1 MKVRLMKPGHAL
13 ALFLLLPALAFAEP
27 VVYRVDA
34 DHSGVNFSIRH
45 FVSNVSGRFRDFDG
59 VIKYDR
65 ENPAASSVELKVK
78 AASIDTANNDRDE
91 DLRSKKFFDVQTFPT
106 LTFTSTKVVAKDASN
121 LEVTGNLTMHGVA
134 RQITLPVTVLG
145 TMQAPRGEKMGFET
159 SFSVDRKEFGISW
172 HTVLDSGPMLGDEV
186 RIHIDIEANGPAPK
200 PAK

>member
-1 MKVRLMKPGHAL
+1 MKTRQLL
-13 ALFLLLPALAFAEP
+13 ILSLLLPALALAEP
-27 VVYRVDA
+27 AAVYPAVYRVDA

-45 FVSNVSGRFRDFDG
+45 FVSNVSGHFRDFAG

-65 ENPAASSVELKVK
+65 QNPAASSVELTVK

-106 LTFTSTKVVAKDASN
+106 LTFTSAKVVAKDAAN
-121 LEVTGNLTMHGVA
+121 LEVTGTLTMHGVA

-145 TMQAPRGEKMGFET
+145 SMQAPRGEKMGFET

-172 HTVLDSGPMLGDEV
+172 NNVLDSGPMLGDEV
-186 RIHIDIEANGPAPK
+186 RIHIDIEANGQPQTT
-200 PAK
+200 AK